1 MNPDMDV
8 DLMRMTRYMKAVM
21 KGVGWRIVRVGKGKE
36 MSHWQTLDRHVH
48 VSVYPDEILIWIDG
62 ETSML
67 LREASI
73 DEAIKRIKRK
83 FRERLQL

>member
-1 MNPDMDV
+1 MNSSIGA
-8 DLMRMTRYMKAVM
+8 DLLRMTQYMQGLVKACKWKVY
-21 KGVGWRIVRVGKGKE
+21 RVGKGKE

-83 FRERLQL
+83 FNLGG